1 MAGQSAGCQTEASV
15 FQNREI
21 SGGEA
26 VRCAAQYLAAH
37 QIEDADNDAWLLF
50 SYVTHITR
58 AMFLAERWA
67 RMDQEALE
75 RYVAL
80 LVRRAAHLP
89 LQHLTGEQEFM
100 GLTFKVN
107 EHVLIPRQDT
117 EVLVEEA
124 LNYVRSGMDILD
136 VCTGSGCILLSVL
149 KLGEKKCRGILHGT
163 GVDLSREA
171 LQVAE
176 ENAGRLQVEATFLH
190 SDLFAEVQGQ
200 YDMILSNPPYIEKA
214 VVETLEEEVRIHE
227 PRMALDGGED
237 GLDFYRKITAESVQY
252 LRKGGL
258 LLFEIGYD
266 QGEAVSALM
275 KEHFAEVRVIQDLAG
290 LDRVVSGVYCG

>member
-1 MAGQSAGCQTEASV
+1 MTLGTLLKQG
-15 FQNREI
+15 REI
-21 SGGEA
+21 LQNTGIAEWD
-26 VRCAAQYLAAH
+26 L
-37 QIEDADNDAWLLF
+37 DAWYLLE
-50 SYVTHITR
+50 YVTGVSRSQYFLDPEREVPQEQEVLYRQMIDKRSTHI
-58 AMFLAERWA
+58 
-67 RMDQEALE
+67 
-75 RYVAL
+75 
-80 LVRRAAHLP
+80 P

-252 LRKGGL
+252 LRKGGR

-266 QGEAVSALM
+266 QGEAVKLLM
-275 KEHFAEVRVIQDLAG
+275 EEEGYEEVTVSQDLAG
-290 LDRVVSGVYCG
+290 LDRVVYGTFNGRK

>member
-1 MAGQSAGCQTEASV
+1 MTLGTLLKEGKEALQNAGITEWD
-15 FQNREI
+15 
-21 SGGEA
+21 
-26 VRCAAQYLAAH
+26 L
-37 QIEDADNDAWLLF
+37 DAWYLLEH
-50 SYVTHITR
+50 VTGVSRSQYFLEPEREVSPEQAETYRKLIEKRSAHI
-58 AMFLAERWA
+58 
-67 RMDQEALE
+67 
-75 RYVAL
+75 
-80 LVRRAAHLP
+80 P

-124 LNYVRSGMDILD
+124 LKYVRDGMDILD

-149 KLGEKKCRGILHGT
+149 KLGEKMCRGTLNGT
-163 GVDLSREA
+163 GVDLSEEA

-176 ENAGRLQVEATFLH
+176 ENARELQVEVAFLH
-190 SDLFAEVQGQ
+190 SDLFTEVKGQ

-214 VVETLEEEVRIHE
+214 VVETLEAEVRDHE

-237 GLDFYRKITAESVQY
+237 GLDFYRKIAEESVQY
-252 LRKGGL
+252 LKTGGR

-266 QGEAVSALM
+266 QGEAVSSLM

-290 LDRVVSGVYCG
+290 LDRVVSGVYRG

>member
-1 MAGQSAGCQTEASV
+1 MTLGTLLKEGKETLQKAEITEWDLDAWYLLEYVTGVSRSQYFLEPEMEISPEQTEIYRKLTEKRS
-15 FQNREI
+15 
-21 SGGEA
+21 
-26 VRCAAQYLAAH
+26 AH
-37 QIEDADNDAWLLF
+37 I
-50 SYVTHITR
+50 
-58 AMFLAERWA
+58 
-67 RMDQEALE
+67 
-75 RYVAL
+75 
-80 LVRRAAHLP
+80 P

-124 LNYVRSGMDILD
+124 LKYVRDGMDILD

-149 KLGEKKCRGILHGT
+149 KLGENMCHGTLNGT
-163 GVDLSREA
+163 GVDLSEEA
-171 LQVAE
+171 LKVAE
-176 ENAGRLQVEATFLH
+176 KNAAELQVEATFLH
-190 SDLFAEVQGQ
+190 SDLFMEVKGQ

-214 VVETLEEEVRIHE
+214 VVETLDEEVRDHE

-252 LRKGGL
+252 LKTGGR

-290 LDRVVSGVYCG
+290 LDRVVSGVYRG

>member
-1 MAGQSAGCQTEASV
+1 MNDGNTFSYGELVEEGQ
-15 FQNREI
+15 R
-21 SGGEA
+21 
-26 VRCAAQYLAAH
+26 RLAAAGV
-37 QIEDADNDAWLLF
+37 EEAAVDAWLLF
-50 SYVTHITR
+50 SYDKKVDRTWYLLHRTQP
-58 AMFLAERWA
+58 ASGEE
-67 RMDQEALE
+67 QEAYLKLIARRCE
-75 RYVAL
+75 RV
-80 LVRRAAHLP
+80 P
-89 LQHLTGEQEFM
+89 LQHITGEQEFM
-100 GLTFKVN
+100 GLPFRVTPD
-107 EHVLIPRQDT
+107 VLIPRQDT

-252 LRKGGL
+252 LRKGGR